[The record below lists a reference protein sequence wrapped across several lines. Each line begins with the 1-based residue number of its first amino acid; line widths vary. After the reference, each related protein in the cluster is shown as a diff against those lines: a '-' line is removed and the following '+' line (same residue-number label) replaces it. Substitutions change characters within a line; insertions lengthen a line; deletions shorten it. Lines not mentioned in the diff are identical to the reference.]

1 MGKTGKIILIIALFV
16 IVAVLGVEIGIV
28 IGNKKSSNEEVANL
42 KNEIAN
48 MQENQ
53 QTLLN
58 QINEENKN
66 KNKQENSETTNE
78 VNNTISTGSTKN
90 TDTEKNLTQLIQEAF
105 EKYIKETANKN
116 SVDKLNDYKLDGI
129 ELYTEAENDRILKMD
144 GESAY
149 KKGDM
154 LGTITFSVK
163 PVNKDRSMWSA
174 GNGREDGEWIV
185 NKSLTIRIRGNDIEI
200 GGTGL

>member
-1 MGKTGKIILIIALFV
+1 MEKTGKIILIIALFV

-66 KNKQENSETTNE
+66 KEENSEKTNE
-78 VNNTISTGSTKN
+78 VNDTISTGSTKN

-116 SVDKLNDYKLDGI
+116 SVDKLDDYKLDSI
-129 ELYTEAENDRILKMD
+129 VLYTEAENDRILKID
-144 GESAY
+144 GGSAY

>member
-58 QINEENKN
+58 QINEEN

>member
-58 QINEENKN
+58 QIDEENKN
-66 KNKQENSETTNE
+66 KEENSEKTNE
-78 VNNTISTGSTKN
+78 VNDTISTGSTKN

-116 SVDKLNDYKLDGI
+116 SVDKLDDYKLDSI
-129 ELYTEAENDRILKMD
+129 VLYTEAENDRILKID
-144 GESAY
+144 GGSAY

>member
-66 KNKQENSETTNE
+66 KEENSEKTNE
-78 VNNTISTGSTKN
+78 VNDTISTGSTKN

-116 SVDKLNDYKLDGI
+116 SVDKLDDYKLDSI
-129 ELYTEAENDRILKMD
+129 VLYTEAENDRILKID
-144 GESAY
+144 GGSAY

>member
-1 MGKTGKIILIIALFV
+1 MEKTGKIILIIALFV

-66 KNKQENSETTNE
+66 KEENSETTNE
-78 VNNTISTGSTKN
+78 VNNTISTDSTKN

-116 SVDKLNDYKLDGI
+116 SVDKLDDYKLDSI
-129 ELYTEAENDRILKMD
+129 VLYTEAENDRILKID
-144 GESAY
+144 GGSAY